1 MEVREITVPEGTQ
14 SYVTV
19 VVRCLAT
26 GDVFPTNI
34 ALSADLQI
42 GETFSEKLKEFD
54 SSILMFA
61 PDVASIPKYL
71 REEGD
76 GYVLVIEDGDDNL
89 ATNVFPD
96 DIQEIID
103 IIELEQAEEELEGD
117 EE

>member
-1 MEVREITVPEGTQ
+1 MQVREVTLPEGTQ

-34 ALSADLQI
+34 ALDADLQI
-42 GETFSEKLKEFD
+42 GESHSQELKEFD

-61 PDVASIPKYL
+61 PSVESIPQAL

-76 GYVLVIEDGDDNL
+76 GYVLVIEDGDDTL

-96 DIQEIID
+96 DIQELLD
-103 IIELEQAEEELEGD
+103 IIELEQAGEELEGD